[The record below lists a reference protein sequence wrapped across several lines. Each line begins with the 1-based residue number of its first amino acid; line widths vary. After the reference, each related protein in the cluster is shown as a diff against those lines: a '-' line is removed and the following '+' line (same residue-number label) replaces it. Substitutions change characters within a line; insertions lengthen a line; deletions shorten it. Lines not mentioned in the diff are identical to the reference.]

1 MIVLDATTEILEL
14 TTSAAVSTDY
24 YVAWADIT
32 STTLVIGESDGNV
45 NTATTTTIVAAP
57 AASTQRQVKYIS
69 IRNRSSTSSQTVTVK
84 FDVSGTERYLT
95 GDITLAAGEVFQYN
109 CDTGWVVKD
118 RAGRDKVQNV
128 DVVGYTGFPL
138 EIYKVGTAA
147 EAAGQWYGWAKDNGF
162 PGAWVPGAP
171 GVNGW
176 WTDAS
181 TATNAANPA
190 GATQTGSPNLTNP
203 ASGAYYLQKP
213 QITTSVGSVVY
224 LVDLLWYNTGLTVTT
239 TTAQAITM
247 PGASVPARDLYGTTN
262 GEGWQAGVYV
272 TTATTNAG
280 AITNMTLNYTNSEG
294 TNARTGTVPSFPATA
309 VIGTFVPFALQAGDR
324 GIRTIEGITLGTSL
338 VTGAIS
344 LCLYR
349 TLYVVGNTVV
359 NLATVGQGNVTDPTG
374 IRIYDGTALWW
385 LNRASATTATTL
397 AGNVSV
403 IER

>member
-1 MIVLDATTEILEL
+1 M
-14 TTSAAVSTDY
+14 
-24 YVAWADIT
+24 
-32 STTLVIGESDGNV
+32 
-45 NTATTTTIVAAP
+45 
-57 AASTQRQVKYIS
+57 
-69 IRNRSSTSSQTVTVK
+69 
-84 FDVSGTERYLT
+84 T